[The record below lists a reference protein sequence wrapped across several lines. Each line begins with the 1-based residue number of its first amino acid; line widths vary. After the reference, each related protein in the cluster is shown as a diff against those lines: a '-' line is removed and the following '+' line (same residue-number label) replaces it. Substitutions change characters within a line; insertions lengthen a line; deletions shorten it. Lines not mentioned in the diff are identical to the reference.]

1 MTCGQKE
8 RLGTIFYAVATAVS
22 GTGSLVFGRLFDRFG
37 FVVLVILTL
46 VFHEFRPVAR
56 YQCKTLHAGSVIAF
70 LFSSKGNT
78 RNAFRLRMRPAVLSA
93 CCFRRFLFAAPASP

>member
-1 MTCGQKE
+1 LTCGQKE

-46 VFHEFRPVAR
+46 V
-56 YQCKTLHAGSVIAF
+56 
-70 LFSSKGNT
+70 
-78 RNAFRLRMRPAVLSA
+78 SA
-93 CCFRRFLFAAPASP
+93 LFAPLVLLGGFWAALIGAAIWGGIQAPANRSEIYRVAGARLLSGEPFR